1 MSDANAEQ
9 QVFWNQAGPVW
20 VAYQERLDRQIGPHG
35 ERALALFAA
44 QLGERVLDLGCGCGD
59 SSLSLAERVAPGGQV
74 LGLDLSEPMLAR
86 ARERAAAAGLS
97 NLSFRAA
104 DVQTAALEPASFDA
118 ANARGA
124 SRRSSVQTAAL
135 ERASFD
141 AAFSRFGVMFFA
153 DPVAA
158 FRNVRSAL
166 RPGGRLV
173 FVCWRP
179 VAENDWVRLPMAAV
193 APHLSLPPPAA
204 PDAPGPFS
212 FGAAERVRGILAAAG
227 FEGIRIEPAE
237 LPMAPGG
244 GDLDEAADILL
255 EVGPVAA
262 ALREMK
268 ADDSLRNRVRS
279 AVRASL
285 EPHQRAGRVEL
296 GSAIWLVQARRAL

>member
-1 MSDANAEQ
+1 MSEANAEQ
-9 QVFWNQAGPVW
+9 RGYWNQQAGPVW

-35 ERALALFAA
+35 ERALAALAA
-44 QLGERVLDLGCGCGD
+44 APGERILDIGCGCGD
-59 SSLSLAERVAPGGQV
+59 SSLALAERVTPGGRV

-97 NLSFRAA
+97 NVSFRAA
-104 DVQTAALEPASFDA
+104 DAQTDALEPA
-118 ANARGA
+118 G
-124 SRRSSVQTAAL
+124 
-135 ERASFD
+135 FD

-158 FRNVRSAL
+158 FRNVRGAL
-166 RPGGRLV
+166 RPGGRLA

-179 VAENDWVRLPMAAV
+179 VVENAWVLVPMAAA
-193 APHLSLPPPAA
+193 APHLPLPPPAA

-212 FGAAERVRGILAAAG
+212 FGAAKRVQAILEAAG
-227 FEGIRIEPAE
+227 FEAIHIEPVE

-244 GDLDEAADILL
+244 GDLDEAAATFL
-255 EVGPVAA
+255 EVGPVAF

-268 ADDSLRNRVRS
+268 ADDSLRERVRL
-279 AVRASL
+279 AVRASF

>member
-1 MSDANAEQ
+1 MSEANSEQ

-35 ERALALFAA
+35 ERALAALAA
-44 QLGERVLDLGCGCGD
+44 VPGERVLDIGCGCGD
-59 SSLSLAERVAPGGQV
+59 SSLALAERVAPGGHV

-86 ARERAAAAGLS
+86 ARERAAIAGLS

-104 DVQTAALEPASFDA
+104 DAQTDALGPAS
-118 ANARGA
+118 
-124 SRRSSVQTAAL
+124 L
-135 ERASFD
+135 D

-158 FRNVRSAL
+158 FRNVRTAL
-166 RPGGRLV
+166 RPGGRLA

-179 VAENDWVRLPMAAV
+179 VAENDWVLVPMAAA
-193 APHLSLPPPAA
+193 APYLSLPPPAA
-204 PDAPGPFS
+204 PGAPGPVS
-212 FGAAERVRGILAAAG
+212 VGAAERVRGILEAAG

-244 GDLDEAADILL
+244 GDLDEAADTFL
-255 EVGPVAA
+255 EVGPLAS

-268 ADDSLRNRVRS
+268 ADDSLRERVRL
-279 AVRASL
+279 AVRASF

>member
-1 MSDANAEQ
+1 MTDANAEQ
-9 QVFWNQAGPVW
+9 RSYWNQQAGPVW
-20 VAYQERLDRQIGPHG
+20 VDYQERLDRQIGPHG
-35 ERALALFAA
+35 ERALALLAA
-44 QLGERVLDLGCGCGD
+44 LPGERVLDLGCGCGD
-59 SSLSLAERVAPGGQV
+59 SSLALAARVAPGGQV

-97 NLSFRAA
+97 NASFRAA
-104 DVQTAALEPASFDA
+104 DAQTAALEP
-118 ANARGA
+118 
-124 SRRSSVQTAAL
+124 
-135 ERASFD
+135 ASFD

-158 FRNVRSAL
+158 FRNVRGAL
-166 RPGGRLV
+166 RPGGRLA

-179 VAENDWVRLPMAAV
+179 VAENDWVLVPMAAA

-212 FGAAERVRGILAAAG
+212 FGAAERVRGILEASG
-227 FEGIRIEPAE
+227 FEAIRIEAAE

-244 GDLDEAADILL
+244 GDLDEAADTFL
-255 EVGPVAA
+255 EVGPVAS

-268 ADDSLRNRVRS
+268 ADGELRKKVRL
-279 AVRASL
+279 AVRASF
-285 EPHQRAGRVEL
+285 EPHQHAGRVEL